1 MNSKKLKI
9 IVGSRTYEVEKK
21 HLAYAAIALT
31 SYLAI
36 MYKNRCSD
44 LSSALAKA
52 EAAKMN
58 WKNYGEFVT
67 DHSLASGIATMVE
80 SNGKQSISFAYDN

>member
-1 MNSKKLKI
+1 MISKKLKI
-9 IVGSRTYEVEKK
+9 TVGSRTYEVEKK
-21 HLAYAAIALT
+21 HLVYAAIGVTA
-31 SYLAI
+31 YIAV
-36 MYKNRCSD
+36 MYRNRCSD
-44 LSSALAKA
+44 LSIALAKA

-80 SNGKQSISFAYDN
+80 SNGKQSISFAYEN